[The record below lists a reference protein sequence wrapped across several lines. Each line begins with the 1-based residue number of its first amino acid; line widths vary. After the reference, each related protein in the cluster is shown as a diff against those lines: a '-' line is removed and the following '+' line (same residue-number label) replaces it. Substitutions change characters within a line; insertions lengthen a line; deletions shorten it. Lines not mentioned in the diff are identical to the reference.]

1 MDLLTTLQLAAVD
14 AINPCSIAVQAML
27 LAVLLSRGRRAAL
40 LGGLLFATTVMIMYA
55 LYGLVLHALI
65 ASFYSIVRLALVALL
80 GLMAAA
86 ELRAYFS
93 YSPGLVSLEMPRA
106 LRPHAKAL
114 LESVNSPWMAVPVAA
129 LVSIF
134 LLPCSSGPYIVF
146 LGLQKT
152 LNWGYFLLYL
162 AVFASPFFAITF
174 LVYLGTRPE
183 RIRAWRERHIRELHL
198 LAGLILLILMINM
211 LF

>member
-1 MDLLTTLQLAAVD
+1 
-14 AINPCSIAVQAML
+14 
-27 LAVLLSRGRRAAL
+27 
-40 LGGLLFATTVMIMYA
+40 
-55 LYGLVLHALI
+55 
-65 ASFYSIVRLALVALL
+65 
-80 GLMAAA
+80 MAAA

-114 LESVNSPWMAVPVAA
+114 LDSVNSPWMAVPVAA